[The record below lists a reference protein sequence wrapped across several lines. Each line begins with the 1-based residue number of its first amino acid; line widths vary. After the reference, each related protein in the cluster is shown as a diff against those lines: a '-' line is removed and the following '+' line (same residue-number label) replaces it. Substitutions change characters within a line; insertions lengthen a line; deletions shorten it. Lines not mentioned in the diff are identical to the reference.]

1 MDEIKAFIVK
11 NQSNIIIVL
20 ALAVV
25 FLGYKVFKK

>member
-11 NQSNIIIVL
+11 NQSNIIIGL
-20 ALAVV
+20 ALGFV